1 MTSLCGTLS
10 NKDKLYFNCGY
21 IVKEVKKGTYKI
33 IGAKVA
39 NPYGEFINVSISNFN
54 DLMEYRKDSLSSD
67 KLNDFDILSE
77 NEYILKFS
85 DLSNIKDILPF
96 DISLAREYKKLNKDY
111 RDTLVKVKLAK
122 NSNDILMIEV
132 KRNVYL
138 PDNSLIYSDSIALF
152 GIEDDLSESSQ
163 VIVRA
168 FVENDGLVYRVSGL
182 NLDELEDAEYREFA
196 YYNGADGKGHVV
208 WHNIFLSVPT
218 FTESLF
224 ENIGNILRFNEY
236 CLLYKSKL
244 NNKNDSIILPKGCK
258 YLVEN
263 KNSIGMNES
272 SIVFNPEFERVLSN
286 AVLDCKMVVGMMPN
300 ISEIYL
306 SNTIE
311 ISRAIAI
318 LNSLL
323 HGNSYVMSYLID
335 NLDIFGSL
343 EDSLPILEENFNK
356 LIQRE
361 VDLEGYIKIYLY

>member
-1 MTSLCGTLS
+1 
-10 NKDKLYFNCGY
+10 
-21 IVKEVKKGTYKI
+21 
-33 IGAKVA
+33 
-39 NPYGEFINVSISNFN
+39 
-54 DLMEYRKDSLSSD
+54 MEYRKDSLSSG
-67 KLNDFDILSE
+67 KTNDFDILSE

-85 DLSNIKDILPF
+85 DLANIKDILPF
-96 DISLAREYKKLNKDY
+96 DISLAREYKKLNKNY
-111 RDTLVKVKLAK
+111 RDTLIKVKVAK

-182 NLDELEDAEYREFA
+182 SLDELEDAEYREFA
-196 YYNGADGKGHVV
+196 YYNGVDGKGHIVC
-208 WHNIFLSVPT
+208 HNIFLSVPA

-244 NNKNDSIILPKGCK
+244 NSENDSIILPKDCK

-323 HGNSYVMSYLID
+323 HGDSYIMSYLID

-343 EDSLPILEENFNK
+343 ENSLSILEENFNK

-361 VDLEGYIKIYLY
+361 VNFKGYIKIYLY

>member
-21 IVKEVKKGTYKI
+21 IVKEVKNGIYKI

-39 NPYGEFINVSISNFN
+39 NPYGEFINVSIRDFN
-54 DLMEYRKDSLSSD
+54 DLMEYRKDSLSSG

-85 DLSNIKDILPF
+85 DLPNIKDILPF

-111 RDTLVKVKLAK
+111 RDTLVKVKLGK
-122 NSNDILMIEV
+122 NSDNILIIEV

-138 PDNSLIYSDSIALF
+138 TDNSLIYNDGIALF

-168 FVENDGLVYRVSGL
+168 FVVDDSLVYRVSGL
-182 NLDELEDAEYREFA
+182 SLDEWEDGEYKGFA
-196 YYNGADGKGHVV
+196 YHYGMDGKAHID
-208 WHNIFLSVPT
+208 NYDMFLNVLI

-224 ENIGNILRFNEY
+224 ENIGNILRLNEY

-323 HGNSYVMSYLID
+323 HGDSYIMSYLID

-343 EDSLPILEENFNK
+343 ENSLPILEENFNK

-361 VDLEGYIKIYLY
+361 VNFKGYIKVYLY